1 MKTESYS
8 SKIMTFKFIFLN
20 SFSWAKMVS
29 FFFIFHPTF
38 NWLIFYGHCAKCEFL
53 EAFKWRTPAFN
64 LLKFCKLHVL
74 ILGSVII
81 AEFGGN

>member
-29 FFFIFHPTF
+29 FFLFSIQL
-38 NWLIFYGHCAKCEFL
+38 LI
-53 EAFKWRTPAFN
+53 
-64 LLKFCKLHVL
+64 
-74 ILGSVII
+74 GSSFMAIVQNVS
-81 AEFGGN
+81 F